1 MKTLKTRQTTTR
13 GAQDM
18 SKTKEAIDVEEM
30 HRQLEELQREEMA
43 AFTAAYDALCKE
55 HGFQLMPEM
64 ILRPGAAPVCSMTA
78 VPLK

>member
-1 MKTLKTRQTTTR
+1 
-13 GAQDM
+13 M

-55 HGFQLMPEM
+55 HGFQIVPAMV
-64 ILRPGAAPVCSMTA
+64 IRPGVAPVCQMD
-78 VPLK
+78 VEPLK